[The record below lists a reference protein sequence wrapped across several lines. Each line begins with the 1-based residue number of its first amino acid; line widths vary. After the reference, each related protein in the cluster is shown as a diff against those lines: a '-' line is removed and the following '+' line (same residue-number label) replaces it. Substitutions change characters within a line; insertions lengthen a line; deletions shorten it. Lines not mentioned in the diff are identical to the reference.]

1 MQDSM
6 QNLASPG
13 LPVRRRQLPGEFCM
27 RFCLGSGRIR
37 WLHRVP
43 DASVD
48 TENGAPVYLH
58 YEDHGEGRPVVLMH
72 GWPTSARSWEQ
83 QIGPLV
89 DRGYRVI
96 AYDRRGFG
104 RSAQPWDG
112 YDYQTLARDLRL
124 LIEYLDLRDVTL
136 VGACMAGGE
145 VVRYLAAYGPGRV
158 GKAVL
163 AGAATPFPYRSY
175 DNPEGWLDD
184 ADIVRLTTGLSTDR
198 LDFLDRLVTEM
209 FRAGQRTDL
218 VSAATLAYYR
228 GIAAQA
234 SAKATLDCV
243 TAFAATDLRNDLA
256 AVTVP
261 TLIIH
266 GDSDAVFPYHA
277 SGARAHRAI
286 TGSEAVVIGGGP
298 HAVNVTHTRQFNR
311 ALLDFLAT

>member
-1 MQDSM
+1 MPFS
-6 QNLASPG
+6 
-13 LPVRRRQLPGEFCM
+13 
-27 RFCLGSGRIR
+27 
-37 WLHRVP
+37 
-43 DASVD
+43 SVD

-58 YEDHGEGRPVVLMH
+58 YEDHGEGRPVVLVH
-72 GWPTSARSWEQ
+72 AWPASARSWEK

-96 AYDRRGFG
+96 SYDRRGFG

-112 YDYQTLARDLRL
+112 YDYQTLARDLQV
-124 LIEYLDLRDVTL
+124 LIEYLDLADVTL
-136 VGACMAGGE
+136 VGACMGGGE
-145 VVRYLAAYGPGRV
+145 VVRYLAAHGPGRV

-163 AGAATPFPYRSY
+163 AGAAVPYPYRSY

-184 ADIVRLTTGLSTDR
+184 ADIARLTTGLSADR
-198 LDFLDRLVTEM
+198 LDFLDRFTIEM
-209 FRAGQRTDL
+209 FRTGERTDL

-243 TAFAATDLRNDLA
+243 TAFTRTDLRNDCA

-266 GDSDAVFPYHA
+266 GDSDAVFPYEA

-286 TGSEAVVIGGGP
+286 TGSEEVVIPGGP
-298 HAVNVTHTRQFNR
+298 HCMNVTHPRQFNR
-311 ALLDFLAT
+311 ALLDFLPA

>member
-1 MQDSM
+1 MPFS
-6 QNLASPG
+6 
-13 LPVRRRQLPGEFCM
+13 
-27 RFCLGSGRIR
+27 
-37 WLHRVP
+37 
-43 DASVD
+43 SVD

-58 YEDHGEGRPVVLMH
+58 FEDHGEGRPVVLMH
-72 GWPTSARSWEQ
+72 GWPTSARSWEKQ
-83 QIGPLV
+83 VGPLV

-112 YDYQTLARDLRL
+112 YDYQTLARDLQV
-124 LIEYLDLRDVTL
+124 LIEYLDLTDVTL
-136 VGACMAGGE
+136 VGACMGGGE

-163 AGAATPFPYRSY
+163 AGAAVPFPFRSY

-184 ADIVRLTTGLSTDR
+184 ADIARLATGLSTDR
-198 LDFLDRLVTEM
+198 LDFLDRFTIEM
-209 FRAGQRTDL
+209 FRVGERTDL

-234 SAKATLDCV
+234 SAKATLDCL
-243 TAFAATDLRNDLA
+243 TAFARTDLRNDLM

-266 GDSDAVFPYHA
+266 GGSDAVFPYEA

-286 TGSEAVVIGGGP
+286 TASEEVVIEGGP
-298 HAVNVTHTRQFNR
+298 HWVNVTHPRQFNR
-311 ALLDFLAT
+311 ALLDFLAA

>member
-1 MQDSM
+1 MPFS
-6 QNLASPG
+6 
-13 LPVRRRQLPGEFCM
+13 
-27 RFCLGSGRIR
+27 
-37 WLHRVP
+37 
-43 DASVD
+43 SVD
-48 TENGAPVYLH
+48 TENGTPVCLH

-72 GWPTSARSWEQ
+72 GWPTSARSWER

-96 AYDRRGFG
+96 TYDRRGFG

-112 YDYQTLARDLRL
+112 YDYQTLARDLQL
-124 LIEYLDLRDVTL
+124 LIEHLGLVDVTL

-145 VVRYLAAYGPGRV
+145 VVRHLAIYGPGRV

-163 AGAATPFPYRSY
+163 AGAAVPYPYRSY
-175 DNPEGWLDD
+175 DNPEGWLED
-184 ADIVRLTTGLSTDR
+184 ADIARLTAGLSADR
-198 LDFLDRLVTEM
+198 LDFLDRFTTEM
-209 FRAGQRTDL
+209 FRAGERTDL

-243 TAFAATDLRNDLA
+243 TAFARTDLRNDLA

-266 GDSDAVFPYHA
+266 GDSDAVFPYEA

-286 TGSEAVVIGGGP
+286 TGSEAVVIEGGP
-298 HAVNVTHTRQFNR
+298 HWVNVTHPRQFNR
-311 ALLDFLAT
+311 ALLDFLAA

>member
-1 MQDSM
+1 MPFS
-6 QNLASPG
+6 
-13 LPVRRRQLPGEFCM
+13 
-27 RFCLGSGRIR
+27 
-37 WLHRVP
+37 
-43 DASVD
+43 SVD
-48 TENGAPVYLH
+48 TENGGPVYLH

-72 GWPTSARSWEQ
+72 GWPTSARSWER

-96 AYDRRGFG
+96 TYDRRGFG

-112 YDYQTLARDLRL
+112 YDYQTLARDLQL
-124 LIEYLDLRDVTL
+124 LIEYLGLADVTL

-145 VVRYLAAYGPGRV
+145 VVRHLAIYGPGRV

-163 AGAATPFPYRSY
+163 AGAAVPYPYRSY
-175 DNPEGWLDD
+175 DNPEGWLED
-184 ADIVRLTTGLSTDR
+184 ADIARLTTGLSTDR
-198 LDFLDRLVTEM
+198 LDFLDRFTTEM
-209 FRAGQRTDL
+209 FRAGERTDL

-243 TAFAATDLRNDLA
+243 TAFARTDLRNDLA
-256 AVTVP
+256 AMTVP

-266 GDSDAVFPYHA
+266 GDSDAVFPYEA

-286 TGSEAVVIGGGP
+286 AGSEAVVIPGGP
-298 HAVNVTHTRQFNR
+298 HCVNVTHPRQFNR
-311 ALLDFLAT
+311 ALLDFLAA